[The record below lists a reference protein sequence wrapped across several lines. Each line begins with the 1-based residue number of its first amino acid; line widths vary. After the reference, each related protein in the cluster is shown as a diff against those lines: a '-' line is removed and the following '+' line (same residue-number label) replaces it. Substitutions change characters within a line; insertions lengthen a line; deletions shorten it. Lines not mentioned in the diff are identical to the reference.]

1 MLEDVIFY
9 FCLCQR
15 TLKAAFIFEALN
27 EFFHIFTEIAIHDIG
42 TEDSE
47 YALDYLYTHND
58 EEWRSR
64 KIAIGRRRNRFEV
77 KMHFS

>member
-1 MLEDVIFY
+1 MILQLLRIKRLRHINY
-9 FCLCQR
+9 
-15 TLKAAFIFEALN
+15 